1 VVAGASGN
9 GLRTKAAPAAD
20 DFKSMFSPEPG
31 NHGRTKVTT
40 SFRRLKTIA
49 LGTALGTACLAFIGT
64 APALAEDIIVGLITK
79 TEINPFFVK
88 MKEGAQAKAK
98 ELGVE
103 LRSYAGKV
111 DGDNESQVA
120 AIESLIAAGAKGI
133 LITPSDTKAIVPTVQ
148 KAREAGIMVIA
159 LDTPLEPITAADATL
174 ATDNFKAGEL
184 IGQWAAATLGD
195 AAKDA
200 RIGFLDLSPNEPT
213 VDYLRDQ
220 GFMKGFGID
229 IKDPTDIGDEDD
241 PRIAGH
247 DVTQGNEEGGRRA
260 MENLLQKDPTINV
273 VYTINEPAAAGAYEA
288 LKAVGRE
295 KDVLIVSVDGGCPG
309 VKNVQEGV
317 IGATSQQYPL
327 LMASM
332 GVEAVVE
339 YVKTGKKPENTPG
352 LDFFNTGVELVTA
365 KPVDGV
371 PSLSVEEG
379 LAKCWG

>member
-1 VVAGASGN
+1 MKTSVRSLLTGSVFAAACV
-9 GLRTKAAPAAD
+9 GLTALSAAPAA
-20 DFKSMFSPEPG
+20 
-31 NHGRTKVTT
+31 
-40 SFRRLKTIA
+40 
-49 LGTALGTACLAFIGT
+49 
-64 APALAEDIIVGLITK
+64 AEEIIVGLITK
-79 TEINPFFVK
+79 TDINPFFVK
-88 MKEGAQAKAK
+88 MKEGAQAKAA

-103 LRSYAGKV
+103 LRTFAGKV

-133 LITPSDTKAIVPTVQ
+133 LITASDTKAIVPSVE
-148 KAREAGIMVIA
+148 KARAAGIMVIA

-184 IGQWAAATLGD
+184 IGQWAAKTLGD
-195 AAKDA
+195 GAKDA
-200 RIGFLDLSPNEPT
+200 RIAFLDLSISEPT

-220 GFMKGFGID
+220 GFMQGFGID
-229 IKDPTDIGDEDD
+229 IKNPTDIGDEDD
-241 PRIAGH
+241 PRIVGH
-247 DVTQGNEEGGRRA
+247 DLTSGNEEGGRKA
-260 MENLLQKDPTINV
+260 MENLLQKDPTVNV

-309 VKNVQEGV
+309 VKNVEAGV

-332 GVEAVVE
+332 GVQAVVDFA
-339 YVKTGKKPENTPG
+339 KDGKKVENSPG
-352 LDFFNTGVELVTA
+352 LDFFNTGVELITD

-371 PSLSVEEG
+371 PSLSVKDG
-379 LAKCWG
+379 LARCWG